1 MFDYTPAHE
10 AFPGS
15 GPTHPRQPRVSRP
28 GPDPTA
34 ARRRRAVAERR
45 ATLSAAEPGW
55 STLVVLLPSADAA
68 TILLRCDGAAE
79 LVD

>member
-1 MFDYTPAHE
+1 MTGAAPEPA
-10 AFPGS
+10 
-15 GPTHPRQPRVSRP
+15 
-28 GPDPTA
+28 A
-34 ARRRRAVAERR
+34 ARRRRATADRR

-55 STLVVLLPSADAA
+55 SSLVVLLPSADAA